1 MLSFEKGNK
10 EQLQQLVDRINQLD
24 ASEYIDSTWAKL
36 QVALD
41 KANEVIADENALEAE
56 VSKSYDQL
64 IRSFLELRLKPN
76 KNKLQ
81 DLINKAESLDES
93 KYTKKSWKVLEDKL
107 AKAKS
112 VMENGDATDKDVT
125 DSEKELKEA
134 IDGLVMA
141 DSSNNNNNGNN
152 NGNSNSNNNGNSNSN
167 SNNGNGGNKGNKGN
181 SNLPKTGGTPAVAVG
196 LFGTIIATIG
206 SVMFKKKK

>member
-1 MLSFEKGNK
+1 
-10 EQLQQLVDRINQLD
+10 
-24 ASEYIDSTWAKL
+24 
-36 QVALD
+36 
-41 KANEVIADENALEAE
+41 
-56 VSKSYDQL
+56 
-64 IRSFLELRLKPN
+64 
-76 KNKLQ
+76 
-81 DLINKAESLDES
+81 
-93 KYTKKSWKVLEDKL
+93 
-107 AKAKS
+107 
-112 VMENGDATDKDVT
+112 MENGDATDKDVT

-167 SNNGNGGNKGNKGN
+167 SNNGNGGNKGN